1 MASNRPSSPQST
13 RRARSKASG
22 CPSPDRTRAGQ
33 RDTSSASAILTVREA
48 SWEADPLAAN
58 PIQPPPAT
66 RRSFQLARA
75 PGPDRG
81 DGKRVPRAGACSSVL
96 SRRLARSRT
105 LTSVLEAISTPWPS
119 TAARIPIP
127 RAINV
132 FPIWLAAISDTIGL
146 CSRSTACRNP
156 RCHVS
161 RASRRPAPG
170 PSVGRTWRANQAAS
184 EGRRGTVLGY
194 GLPWPLVSVR

>member
-13 RRARSKASG
+13 SRARSREIG

-48 SWEADPLAAN
+48 SWDADPDAAN

-81 DGKRVPRAGACSSVL
+81 DGNRFASAGAWLSAAS
-96 SRRLARSRT
+96 SRRARSRT
-105 LTSVLEAISTPWPS
+105 LTSVLDAISTPWPS

-132 FPIWLAAISDTIGL
+132 FPTCELAIKLTICF

-156 RCHVS
+156 RCQGS

-170 PSVGRTWRANQAAS
+170 PSVGRRCRANQAAS
-184 EGRRGTVLGY
+184 EGRRGISPMAHHGRV
-194 GLPWPLVSVR
+194 W